1 MKIEQIKASKLKPA
15 TYNPRQISTKQ
26 YKDLKNSITKFGLV
40 DPIIVNKNG
49 YVVIGGHQRLKVLN
63 EMQTDTIP
71 CVVLDLSKEKER
83 ELNVRLNKNTG
94 DFDIDILANEF
105 DIDELVD
112 WGFKHIDLDINIDK
126 ITEGNTEDDHIPE
139 VKESRVK
146 LGDVWQLGNHRLMC
160 GDSTKESDVE
170 KLMNGDKAEL
180 LHADPPYGMGKE
192 KDGVLNDNL
201 YKEKLDTFQLEWFK
215 TFRPYLDDNGSCYI
229 WGNAEDL
236 WRLWYSLLKDSE
248 RLTFRNEIVWNKGH
262 GLGMSSEQHRMY
274 PTVSERC
281 LFFMIGEQG
290 FNNNQDN
297 YFEKWEPIRT
307 YLEKEIK
314 KLNESDK
321 TIATALGYKDG
332 RTVNH
337 WWSRSQWT
345 FPTEKNYNALREY
358 SKTKNSEGFKKEYEG
373 FKKEYEELKQAFYN
387 TRAYFNNTHDN
398 MTDVW
403 NYERVS
409 GKERHNHATPK
420 PVEMME
426 RIIKSSSKEKVI
438 EPFLGSGSTLIACEK
453 TNRVC
458 YGMELDT
465 KYCDVII
472 ERWEQFT
479 GQKATKL

>member
-26 YKDLKNSITKFGLV
+26 FKDLKNSITKFGLV
-40 DPIIVNKNG
+40 DPIIVNKDFT
-49 YVVIGGHQRLKVLN
+49 VIGGHQRLKVLN

-112 WGFKHIDLDINIDK
+112 WGFKHIDLGLNIDK

-146 LGDVWQLGNHRLMC
+146 LGDVWQLGKHRLMC
-160 GDSTKESDVE
+160 GDSTKESDVA

-248 RLTFRNEIVWNKGH
+248 KLTYRNEIVWDKQHEGNSTLRVCGATF
-262 GLGMSSEQHRMY
+262 EQDRSF
-274 PTVSERC
+274 TQSERC
-281 LFFMIGEQG
+281 LFFMIGEQDMKYKRNDKE
-290 FNNNQDN
+290 FN
-297 YFEKWEPIRT
+297 YIFEDIRKYIDT
-307 YLEKEIK
+307 EREK
-314 KLNESDK
+314 
-321 TIATALGYKDG
+321 
-332 RTVNH
+332 
-337 WWSRSQWT
+337 
-345 FPTEKNYNALREY
+345 
-358 SKTKNSEGFKKEYEG
+358 SK
-373 FKKEYEELKQAFYN
+373 
-387 TRAYFNNTHDN
+387 
-398 MTDVW
+398 
-403 NYERVS
+403 
-409 GKERHNHATPK
+409 
-420 PVEMME
+420 
-426 RIIKSSSKEKVI
+426 
-438 EPFLGSGSTLIACEK
+438 
-453 TNRVC
+453 
-458 YGMELDT
+458 
-465 KYCDVII
+465 
-472 ERWEQFT
+472 
-479 GQKATKL
+479 